1 MIKLI
6 FITLF
11 VLLIIIF
18 IYFKIKYQFWSI
30 QPVFHIYDLHFWLFP
45 NQIVNPSLPKINKF
59 VKLLDV
65 ETFNIKNCPSDILT
79 DACLFIKENYLR
91 SKYAEYLPN
100 EDDIISYLQTQNNN
114 SFLSIYWDN
123 PITKSNIIGTIT
135 ARPMYITF
143 KNNNKNKNFIVNY
156 IDNLTVKK
164 SLRKNGYAPRLIQTH
179 HYHIRH
185 LNLHNKIC
193 LFKREGEMTAIIPLT
208 TFPTSGYD
216 ISNILNIK
224 NNIKKNKIYS
234 TIKVGKSNFSLFKDH
249 FKQAVTKFNL
259 QVTIEITT
267 LLNLILENK
276 IIIYCS
282 LFENEIHSFYIYRN
296 TPSIIDNKYKCMEF
310 ICSINN
316 SCFKNDFFYG
326 FLSSLQRLH
335 HKYNIQR
342 IFIEETSDN
351 HIITSSLGKIN
362 INPLTISPTAFFLYN
377 YATYSTPSKECIF
390 LY

>member
-11 VLLIIIF
+11 ILLIIIF
-18 IYFKIKYQFWSI
+18 TYFKIKYQFWSI

-59 VKLLDV
+59 VKLTDV
-65 ETFNIKNCPSDILT
+65 ETFNIKNCPSKLLT
-79 DACLFIKENYLR
+79 NACLFIKENYLR

-100 EDDIISYLQTQNNN
+100 EDDIISYLQTINNQ

-123 PITKSNIIGTIT
+123 PITKNEIIATIT

-143 KNNNKNKNFIVNY
+143 NNNNKTKNFTVNY

-185 LNLHNKIC
+185 LNLQNNIC

-208 TFPTSGYD
+208 TFTTSGYVVND
-216 ISNILNIK
+216 ILNIK
-224 NNIKKNKIYS
+224 NDIKKNKIYS
-234 TIKVGKSNFSLFKDH
+234 TIKIGKSNFSLFKTS
-249 FKQAVTKFNL
+249 FKEAVAKFNL

-267 LLNLILENK
+267 LLTLIIENK

-282 LFENEIHSFYIYRN
+282 IFENEIHSFYIYRN
-296 TPSIIDNKYKCMEF
+296 TPSIIDKKYKCMEF

-316 SCFKNDFFYG
+316 SCYKNDFFYG
-326 FLSSLQRLH
+326 FLSSLQRLYN
-335 HKYNIQR
+335 KYNIHR

-351 HIITSSLGKIN
+351 HIITSYLNKFKIY
-362 INPLTISPTAFFLYN
+362 PLTTSPTAFFLYN
-377 YATYSTPSKECIF
+377 YATYATPSKECIF